1 MKRIIKLKGMFAMLI
16 MLVGLATIVSSCS
29 KDDDNPDT
37 GGGNIDAAVG
47 TYKGKIKI
55 IGGDEKYDELVEVT
69 KVSND
74 KLKITAK
81 NSSLNLPVK
90 EVQVFNNGGQQILT
104 AATEPNGLFIYTV
117 SNKAVSFVS
126 KVTSEGEKMYS
137 FEGSKQ

>member
-16 MLVGLATIVSSCS
+16 MLVGLATIVTSCS

-37 GGGNIDAAVG
+37 GGGSIDAAVG
-47 TYKGKIKI
+47 TYKGTIKI
-55 IGGDEKYDELVEVT
+55 IGGDEKYNELLEVT

-90 EVQVFNNGGQQILT
+90 EVQVYNNKGQGVLT
-104 AATEPNGLFIYTV
+104 TSTEPNGLFIYTV

>member
-16 MLVGLATIVSSCS
+16 MLVGLATIVTSCS

-47 TYKGKIKI
+47 TYKGTIKI
-55 IGGDEKYDELVEVT
+55 IGGDDKYNELVEVT

-90 EVQVFNNGGQQILT
+90 EVQVYNNAGQGILT
-104 AATEPNGLFIYTV
+104 TSTEPNGIFIYTV
-117 SNKAVSFVS
+117 SNKAVSFVA

-137 FEGSKQ
+137 FEGTKQ